1 MRRRPHYLGAMI
13 CATLRVSQIICLLKI
28 GMGKMRSIDSLKMA
42 KEVFRIEAQA
52 VLNLAKRLDKNFVK
66 AVDLISACKSRVVLT
81 GMGKAGLIAQKI
93 SATLSSLGTPSL
105 WLHPAEALH
114 GDLGKVTRDDVI
126 VAISTSGETE
136 EITRLLPLVK
146 RMGAKLVALT
156 GRLKSTL
163 AECADVVLDVSVEKE
178 ACPLGLAPTAST
190 TAILVM
196 GDALAVAVLEKK
208 GFKREDFAFLHPG
221 GALGKKLLLRV
232 EDIMRKAGNNPIVSE
247 DILVKNVLLAIT
259 RARAGSAT
267 LVDKNKKLT
276 GIFTDGDLRRHIE
289 SGVNLLNRKV
299 KEVMTKS
306 PKAIKKGSLAEEAL
320 KVLREYK
327 IDEIPVVDEKNRPVG
342 LLDVQDLLKA
352 GIV

>member
-1 MRRRPHYLGAMI
+1 M
-13 CATLRVSQIICLLKI
+13 KN
-28 GMGKMRSIDSLKMA
+28 KNIDSLKLA
-42 KEVFRIEAQA
+42 KDVFRIEAQA

-66 AVDLISACKSRVVLT
+66 AVDLISVCKSRVVLT

-126 VAISTSGETE
+126 IAISTSGETE

-146 RMGAKLVALT
+146 RMGAKLIALT
-156 GRLKSTL
+156 GHLKSTL

-190 TAILVM
+190 TAILAM

-208 GFKREDFAFLHPG
+208 GFKKEDFAFLHPG

-247 DILVKNVLLAIT
+247 NALVKNVLLSIT

-276 GIFTDGDLRRHIE
+276 GIFTDGDLRRHIK
-289 SGVNLLNRKV
+289 SGTDLLNRKV